1 VRGAT
6 VRLSTGCSGSLVSGS
21 GLVFTNHH
29 CVRGCAQD
37 LSTSKLDY
45 IRDGFS
51 ALNRDDERTC
61 PGVQADVLESISD
74 VTERIAAATRA
85 RAPTDFKSARDAEIA
100 AIEKQACA
108 GNEIV
113 NLCQVVTLYEGGQ
126 YKLYT
131 YRKFT
136 DVRLVFAPEAQ
147 AAFFGGDPDN
157 FNFPRYDFDF
167 AFIRLYEN
175 GAQVATP
182 DHFLW
187 RDAPPADG
195 EPIFVA
201 GNPGTTQRLLTA
213 EQLESL
219 RDFVLP
225 DRLSNLS
232 ELRGRLIRLA
242 EESPDNG
249 RTADDLLFGVE
260 NTFKDLRGQEQSLV
274 EPDLI
279 QAKRAFDQALRSRI
293 AKEPK
298 LASGIGDPWSDI
310 ARVQVARKEL
320 NDRYA
325 FMEAFAGQGSDLFAY
340 GRAIVR
346 AAEERAKPNGE
357 RLAEYGD
364 SRLALIEKTVLDP
377 RPISVE
383 LEQAVLE
390 FWLAKLR
397 ENLTA
402 DSDATRIFLGKQSP
416 ESLAASLAKS
426 RISDPAYRKQLWD
439 GGVAAV
445 TASDDPMIR
454 FILATDPA
462 SRAVRKEFEDRVT
475 TPTDRATEK
484 IAEAR
489 FLVYGTKTYPDA
501 TFSLRLSFGKIEGWT
516 DNGVSV
522 PAFTRLGG
530 LWNRAT
536 GQFPF
541 ELAPLWERAEDA
553 VDPQTVFDF
562 VSDADI
568 IGGNS
573 GSPVIDAQGRV
584 IGTIFDGNIESLG
597 GAFGFDDSVNRAVA
611 VSTAA
616 ISEALRNVYKNQA
629 LVAELAGP

>member
-1 VRGAT
+1 
-6 VRLSTGCSGSLVSGS
+6 
-21 GLVFTNHH
+21 
-29 CVRGCAQD
+29 
-37 LSTSKLDY
+37 
-45 IRDGFS
+45 
-51 ALNRDDERTC
+51 
-61 PGVQADVLESISD
+61 
-74 VTERIAAATRA
+74 
-85 RAPTDFKSARDAEIA
+85 
-100 AIEKQACA
+100 
-108 GNEIV
+108 
-113 NLCQVVTLYEGGQ
+113 
-126 YKLYT
+126 
-131 YRKFT
+131 
-136 DVRLVFAPEAQ
+136 
-147 AAFFGGDPDN
+147 
-157 FNFPRYDFDF
+157 
-167 AFIRLYEN
+167 
-175 GAQVATP
+175 
-182 DHFLW
+182 
-187 RDAPPADG
+187 
-195 EPIFVA
+195 
-201 GNPGTTQRLLTA
+201 
-213 EQLESL
+213 
-219 RDFVLP
+219 
-225 DRLSNLS
+225 
-232 ELRGRLIRLA
+232 
-242 EESPDNG
+242 
-249 RTADDLLFGVE
+249 
-260 NTFKDLRGQEQSLV
+260 
-274 EPDLI
+274 
-279 QAKRAFDQALRSRI
+279 
-293 AKEPK
+293 
-298 LASGIGDPWSDI
+298 
-310 ARVQVARKEL
+310 L